1 VVVGE
6 YEVGQEEGGRSVLD
20 REARV
25 VIPLSARTGE
35 QLKQKVEDLLGWI
48 EREPGVDLEALAY
61 TLQVGRTGMEQR
73 VGLLVSSVE
82 GLKEKLKAYIGGQGE
97 VEDIYKGD
105 TKGNKEALALFTTDL
120 DLQQAVGKW
129 MVNKKLAKLLE
140 LWVKGLELDWKKLYG
155 EKPPRRLRLP
165 LYPFA
170 RERYWIDGGENGP
183 AGGAMATTG
192 RLHPLLHRNTSDLSE
207 QRYSS
212 TFTGEEFFLAD
223 HRVRMESGALE
234 KVLPGVACLEM
245 ARAAIQLAW
254 PAPSDSSV
262 LELRNTL
269 WLKPIIISGNVP
281 LSIVISPNEDDAM
294 TFSIYSFEK
303 RNRITH
309 CEGEAAFV
317 PSSAPSRINI
327 QQLKTEMQHGRL
339 DGTTLYP
346 LLATMGLNYG
356 PAHQGIMSIDLGE
369 RQLLAQL
376 RLPPIVESS
385 GDQYVLHPSVVDSAL
400 QAAIGFIV
408 DRVPKKPLVP
418 FVLDSL
424 KVIAPCTAKMLAWL
438 RYSPDRN
445 REKKIMKLD
454 VDLLDPQGNICI
466 QMQGFTSRILDQAEG
481 WRETISVEADGSS
494 DREPSFDT
502 ALYRKLVADIV
513 NHKISVEEALEL
525 G

>member
-1 VVVGE
+1 MAREGAVAAEVVKPQGKVVV
-6 YEVGQEEGGRSVLD
+6 
-20 REARV
+20 A
-25 VIPLSARTGE
+25 LSARTEE
-35 QLKQKVEDLLGWI
+35 QLKQKAEDLLAWI
-48 EREPGVDLEALAY
+48 EREPGVDLEAMSY
-61 TLQVGRTGMEQR
+61 TLQVGRTAMEER
-73 VGLLVSSVE
+73 VGMLVSSVE
-82 GLKEKLKAYIGGQGE
+82 QLKEKLKAYMAGQGDIQ
-97 VEDIYKGD
+97 DIYKGD

-120 DLQQAVGKW
+120 DLQQAVEKW
-129 MVNKKLAKLLE
+129 MIHKKLAKLLD
-140 LWVKGLELDWKKLYG
+140 LWVKGLEVDWKKLYG

-170 RERYWIDGGENGP
+170 QERYWVDKGENGP
-183 AGGAMATTG
+183 AGVGVITTG
-192 RLHPLLHRNTSDLSE
+192 MLHPLLHRNTSDLSE

-212 TFTGEEFFLAD
+212 SFTGEEFFLAD
-223 HRVRMESGALE
+223 HRVRMESGTLE

-262 LELRNTL
+262 LELRNTV
-269 WLKPIIISGNVP
+269 WLKPIIISGNAP

-303 RNRITH
+303 QNRIIH

-317 PSSAPSRINI
+317 PSSAPGRINI

-346 LLATMGLNYG
+346 LLAAMGLNYG

-376 RLPPIVESS
+376 RLPPVVDSS

-400 QAAIGFIV
+400 QAGIGFIV
-408 DRVPKKPLVP
+408 DRLPKKPLVP

-424 KVIAPCTAKMLAWL
+424 KVVAPCTTKMLAWL

-454 VDLLDPQGNICI
+454 VDLLDWQGNVCI
-466 QMQGFTSRILDQAEG
+466 QMRGFTSKILDQAES
-481 WRETISVEADGSS
+481 WRETISAEADGSS

-502 ALYRKLVADIV
+502 ALYQKLVADVV